1 VEQNT
6 RLKFPQALTP
16 EDFLCSFW
24 QQKPLL
30 MPGALTDYQCPLG
43 PEELAGLACEDSV
56 ESRLI
61 VEDPPGIWSLRAGP
75 FSAADFSSLPPR
87 GWTLLVQ
94 DVDKHLPEVAV
105 LLHEF
110 RFIPHWRV
118 DDVMIS
124 YAADAGSV
132 GPHTDQ
138 YDVFLIQASGRRH
151 WRINSSN
158 PPDAA
163 IRDDN
168 VLRILAE
175 FTAEQEWTLE
185 PGDLLYL
192 PPGVAH
198 WGIADG
204 PCMTCSVGFRAP
216 SWREL
221 YADWSDYLIQRI
233 PDDAY
238 YRDPSLPALALS
250 GEIPESVFAAV
261 AQQLEALQRTDSEE
275 LKRWFG
281 RFVSETK
288 PQFEPPTPAH
298 QLNGEAF
305 QQRFRA
311 DGRLHLHPYL
321 RTAVARTSG
330 GRWVLFAGGREFP
343 VPAACCGTLQP
354 LTEAA
359 ELRFEACAQWLRR
372 VDCRELLTELF
383 NLGYLVGPD
392 D

>member
-1 VEQNT
+1 M
-6 RLKFPQALTP
+6 TP
-16 EDFLCSFW
+16 GDFLRSIW

-30 MPGALTDYQCPLG
+30 MPGALTGYQCPLS
-43 PEELAGLACEDSV
+43 PEELAGLACEDTV

-61 VEDPPGIWSLRAGP
+61 VENRPGSWSLRAGP
-75 FSAADFSSLPPR
+75 FSDADFNSLPPR

-94 DVDKHLPEVAV
+94 DVDKHLPEVAL

-138 YDVFLIQASGRRH
+138 YDVFLVQASGRRR
-151 WRINSSN
+151 WRINSSI

-163 IRDDN
+163 IRDDSA
-168 VLRILAE
+168 LKILAE
-175 FTAEQEWTLE
+175 FSAEQEWTLE

-198 WGIADG
+198 WGVADG

-221 YADWSDYLIQRI
+221 YADWADYLIQRI
-233 PDDAY
+233 PDNAY

-250 GEIPESVFAAV
+250 GEIPEPVFATV

-275 LKRWFG
+275 LNRWFG
-281 RFVSETK
+281 RFVSEPK
-288 PQFEPPTPAH
+288 PQFEPPTPAC
-298 QLNGEAF
+298 QLTGEAF
-305 QQRFRA
+305 QGRFRA
-311 DGRLHLHPYL
+311 NGRLHLHPYL
-321 RTAVARTSG
+321 RTAVAQTAG
-330 GRWVLFAGGREFP
+330 ERWILFAGGREFP
-343 VPAACCGTLQP
+343 VPAACDGVLKP

-359 ELRFEACAQWLRR
+359 ELQFEACKEWLRHG
-372 VDCRELLTELF
+372 DCRELLTELF
-383 NLGYLVGPD
+383 NLGYLVAPD